1 MRFKITFI
9 FCLFGLIVFS
19 QDAELDSLLALY
31 KNVKHDTVKCEL
43 LYQLGDLVPEE
54 ELEKYSDELELCAKR
69 LLNTKLDEKKAIKY
83 RGYIATAYNNK
94 ALALQHNGDDYNA
107 LIYYKKSLE
116 FSDSDEWL
124 AQKASTLLN
133 IGTVYFSRADYPKTI
148 DYYLKSIKISEK
160 IRDTVELANAWNN
173 LALVYAQ
180 QNDRKKAIEIY
191 TKALNLREAIH
202 DMKGVAN
209 SYYNIATSHLAMK
222 DFESSMEYFKKC
234 YEIRLQLGNGHYI
247 ANTLNGIG
255 KLWNTI
261 GQPDSAIKYL
271 NQSIEISKEI
281 KNKEPKV
288 NAMLNLVMAYAKKK
302 DYKKAI
308 LIGEECLALAKE
320 LENPRLIESGSNQLY
335 KLYQLTGN
343 SEKAFNA
350 YVLYISMRD
359 SLMST
364 ENQKA
369 AIEAEIKYNFDKK
382 VLEDSLSHVA
392 NIEKEN
398 MRHQQEIKTQRTY
411 TYGGFIGLALM
422 LVVAGVSFKAYKDK
436 QKANVLITEQKQIV
450 ETQKHL
456 VEEKQKEI
464 LDSIAY
470 AKRLQEAI
478 LPPQNIV
485 TKYLPDNFILY
496 LPKDIVAGDFYW
508 FEHLDNGSY
517 IAAADSTGHGVPGAM
532 VSVVCSNALNR
543 AVHEFGL
550 RVPGEILDKTREL
563 VLETFAKSDKDV
575 KDGMD
580 ISLVKITEL
589 PAEKDIPGRLVIP
602 KGQTL
607 KDVMSSQTKY
617 KIEWAGANNPL
628 WYYSEGQIHEIKAHK
643 QPIGKTEQP
652 TSFPTHSFE
661 LIKGDELFLFTDGFA
676 DQFGGTKGKK
686 FKYKQLEEV
695 LLQSSTLPLLEQ
707 KQHLASVFNNW
718 KANLEQVD
726 DVTIIGI
733 RI

>member
-1 MRFKITFI
+1 
-9 FCLFGLIVFS
+9 LFAFA
-19 QDAELDSLLALY
+19 QDEQLDSLVLSL
-31 KNVKHDTVKCEL
+31 KNAKHDTVKCEL

-54 ELEKYSDELELCAKR
+54 ELEKYSDELEQCAKR
-69 LLNTKLDEKKAIKY
+69 LLSTKLNEKKSVKY

-94 ALALQHNGDDYNA
+94 ALALQHKGDDYNA

-116 FSDSDEWL
+116 FSDNEEWL

-180 QNDRKKAIEIY
+180 QNDRKKAIEVY
-191 TKALNLREAIH
+191 TKALNLREAIQ
-202 DMKGVAN
+202 DLKGVAN
-209 SYYNIATSHLAMK
+209 SYYNIAMSHLAMK
-222 DFESSMEYFKKC
+222 DFESSMKYFKKC
-234 YEIRLQLGNGHYI
+234 YEIRLKIGNAHYI

-288 NAMLNLVMAYAKKK
+288 NAMLNLVMAYASKK

-335 KLYQLTGN
+335 KLYKLTGN
-343 SEKAFNA
+343 SEKAFNT

-382 VLEDSLSHVA
+382 MLADSLSNA
-392 NIEKEN
+392 AKIENENI
-398 MRHQQEIKTQRTY
+398 RHLEEIKTQKTY

-450 ETQKHL
+450 ELQKHL

-464 LDSIAY
+464 LDSITY

-478 LPPQNIV
+478 LPPQGIV
-485 TKYLPDNFILY
+485 NKYLPENFILY

-589 PAEKDIPGRLVIP
+589 PSEKNIPGRLVIP

-607 KDVMSSQTKY
+607 KDVITSQTKY

-628 WYYSEGQIHEIKAHK
+628 WYYSNGAINEIKAHK
-643 QPIGKTEQP
+643 QPIGKTDQP
-652 TSFPTHSFE
+652 TPFPTHTLE
-661 LIKGDELFLFTDGFA
+661 LNKGDELFLFTDGYA
-676 DQFGGTKGKK
+676 DQFGGPKGKK
-686 FKYKQLEEV
+686 FKYKQLEDM
-695 LLQSSTLPLLEQ
+695 LLQSAT
-707 KQHLASVFNNW
+707 KSVDDQRESLTQSFTNW
-718 KANLEQVD
+718 RGVLEQVD

-733 RI
+733 RL